1 MDFEYE
7 NKMKVKI
14 AKETYKRIGKLP
26 VGAGLPRPKQGAE
39 TAPLQIATDK
49 NQFAYRN
56 KMEFSFIE
64 NNRKISLA
72 FFKRGQRNK
81 IAIDECKLASS
92 TINDKAKTILDWV
105 NKNKLTEKNLKS
117 LIIRSNQKGEVIAG
131 LFIKDKISFNCR
143 DVACYVSTGNIRGF
157 NVYYST
163 HKSPASVITDVL
175 YKEGQDYLIE
185 EINGT
190 KLKYGIN
197 SFFQVNVPVFEMALK
212 DIMKSVGAQRAVP
225 TNIVDFYSGVGSIG
239 LYIAKSVGAIHE
251 LPLQMIESNEEAVG
265 FAKENIRL
273 NELNNCIV
281 GARHAVPLSAEEAL
295 DYIEKDKT
303 IIFDPPRAG
312 LHQKVI
318 DRILEVKP
326 EKIIY
331 LSCNIS
337 TQARDLNLLAK
348 AYKLKAVKLY
358 NFFPRTPHIEALV
371 VLEKN

>member
-1 MDFEYE
+1 
-7 NKMKVKI
+7 
-14 AKETYKRIGKLP
+14 
-26 VGAGLPRPKQGAE
+26 
-39 TAPLQIATDK
+39 
-49 NQFAYRN
+49 
-56 KMEFSFIE
+56 
-64 NNRKISLA
+64 
-72 FFKRGQRNK
+72 
-81 IAIDECKLASS
+81 
-92 TINDKAKTILDWV
+92 
-105 NKNKLTEKNLKS
+105 
-117 LIIRSNQKGEVIAG
+117 
-131 LFIKDKISFNCR
+131 
-143 DVACYVSTGNIRGF
+143 
-157 NVYYST
+157 
-163 HKSPASVITDVL
+163 
-175 YKEGQDYLIE
+175 
-185 EINGT
+185 
-190 KLKYGIN
+190 
-197 SFFQVNVPVFEMALK
+197 
-212 DIMKSVGAQRAVP
+212 
-225 TNIVDFYSGVGSIG
+225 
-239 LYIAKSVGAIHE
+239 
-251 LPLQMIESNEEAVG
+251 MIESNEEAVG